1 MLGPNVNH
9 KNDLLLLVDGLYLF
23 EAKMDYSSSLS
34 TSAYPHLILSIDSMT
49 TLQEKWPD
57 LYQHC
62 SYLSFRPSYMGT
74 YLQTMKLERYL
85 VSEGKLNS
93 KPAIITFYYEK
104 NAKFKNRFRYKFSNK
119 SDSAENLINENCIVD
134 DFPSTSET
142 RPIFVQ
148 RYFAISS
155 NLYGREYFLLSD
167 ENENVVHNRAT
178 LKLFLN
184 QQSMTDKIN
193 KTMTQQWRICLP
205 GVDSNDM
212 SRIIFIPSNKN
223 CNSIMANQKFFP
235 LQYSLDD
242 DSETNVTGFVNGQ
255 DFFLFGLPKSDNVL
269 IFSNQNLTVKDD
281 ENTNENVESQLQIVP
296 LEQFIFCEEKQ
307 FFNIYM
313 NSIPTMAPIVSNING
328 NSYMNQ
334 LDPSLVGYLPILI
347 QIIAVITLLI
357 IIIAIFVLI
366 K

>member
-9 KNDLLLLVDGLYLF
+9 TKDLLLLVDGLYLF

-34 TSAYPHLILSIDSMT
+34 TSAYPHLILSIDSMS

-62 SYLSFRPSYMGT
+62 SYLSLRPNYMGT
-74 YLQTMKLERYL
+74 YLQTLKLERYL
-85 VSEGKLNS
+85 VSEGKLDSN
-93 KPAIITFYYEK
+93 PAMITFYYEK

-119 SDSAENLINENCIVD
+119 SNSAIDENCIVD
-134 DFPSTSET
+134 DFPSTPET
-142 RPIFVQ
+142 RPIFTQ

-167 ENENVVHNRAT
+167 ENENVAHNRAT

-184 QQSMTDKIN
+184 QQSMTGEIN
-193 KTMTQQWRICLP
+193 KTITQQWRICLF
-205 GVDSNDM
+205 GVDSSDM
-212 SRIIFIPSNKN
+212 PRIIFIPSNEN
-223 CNSIMANQKFFP
+223 CNSIMANNQKFSP
-235 LQYSLDD
+235 LQYLLDD

-255 DFFLFGLPKSDNVL
+255 DFFLFGLPKPDNVL
-269 IFSNQNLTVKDD
+269 IFSNQNLTVKD
-281 ENTNENVESQLQIVP
+281 EHVESSLQIVP

-313 NSIPTMAPIVSNING
+313 NSIPTMAPIVSNINA
-328 NSYMNQ
+328 NSHMNH
-334 LDPSLVGYLPILI
+334 LDPSLIGYLPILI
-347 QIIAVITLLI
+347 QLIAIITIVII
-357 IIIAIFVLI
+357 VISIFVLI